1 MKHGLLCLL
10 GLAGSA
16 ALKTVADSESAFCDL
31 ECVGAPLKGKRC
43 DELSLDECKNYYRP
57 MSAGRNVQC
66 GVADNDQCLALGK
79 GGKYCKQRQCAKGKM
94 GGGDVQSIGGGG
106 WCLVRSVSTGDVWFP
121 DTDQL
126 TEFESDDF
134 VDFMFA
140 TGDLKK
146 WMVMA
151 KDQVYGTYNN
161 GERDIKS
168 SWQNAGPHKA
178 RMYRRRGHNEDPWI
192 SDTDHGTAVRND
204 DSNAVLYGEN
214 NFKSNRHAYNVRHHD
229 GAAVY
234 IRYG

>member
-1 MKHGLLCLL
+1 MSRHVNRPEFLRGQGQDGWRRRPEHRRWWLVPCTVGVHWRCVVPGHSRDRGIVFFFWVIHRSSGDDMYASPVDGRAVSGLLRL
-10 GLAGSA
+10 GVNCFQA
-16 ALKTVADSESAFCDL
+16 
-31 ECVGAPLKGKRC
+31 
-43 DELSLDECKNYYRP
+43 
-57 MSAGRNVQC
+57 Q
-66 GVADNDQCLALGK
+66 
-79 GGKYCKQRQCAKGKM
+79 
-94 GGGDVQSIGGGG
+94 
-106 WCLVRSVSTGDVWFP
+106 

-214 NFKSNRHAYNVRHHD
+214 NFKSNRHAYNVRYFGFD
-229 GAAVY
+229 VGTFLSFV
-234 IRYG
+234 